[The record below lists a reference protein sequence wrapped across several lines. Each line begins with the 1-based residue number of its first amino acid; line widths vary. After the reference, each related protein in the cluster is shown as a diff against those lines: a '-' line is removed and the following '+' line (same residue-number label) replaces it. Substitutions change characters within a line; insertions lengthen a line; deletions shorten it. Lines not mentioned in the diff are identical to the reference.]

1 MDLTSLPEDILI
13 LVLELLG
20 ANELVALS
28 LTCRTMHTV
37 VSLLTYTLFLLAT
50 YNLC

>member
-20 ANELVALS
+20 VNELLALS
-28 LTCRTMHTV
+28 LTCRTMHTIV
-37 VSLLTYTLFLLAT
+37 GY
-50 YNLC
+50 